1 MDNYFF
7 MNKAYELAKKAFLID
22 EVPVGAVVVYQGKII
37 GRGYNKKVKTGN
49 PIMHAEMIAIAQASK
64 KIGDWRLDECSLYV
78 TLEPCPM
85 CKGAIVESRIKRVCY
100 GTTRDKQMFNYCEYG
115 KNVIVENL
123 NMLEC
128 AQILSDFFIK
138 KRSK

>member
-1 MDNYFF
+1 

-85 CKGAIVESRIKRVCY
+85 CKGAIVESRIKRVYY

>member
-1 MDNYFF
+1 

-37 GRGYNKKVKTGN
+37 GRGYNKKVKTCN

-85 CKGAIVESRIKRVCY
+85 CKGAIVESRIKRVYY
-100 GTTRDKQMFNYCEYG
+100 GTARDKQMFSYCEYG

>member
-1 MDNYFF
+1 

-64 KIGDWRLDECSLYV
+64 KIGDWSLDECSLYV

-85 CKGAIVESRIKRVCY
+85 CKGAIVESRIKRVYY
-100 GTTRDKQMFNYCEYG
+100 GTTRDKQMFSYCEYG

>member
-1 MDNYFF
+1 

-37 GRGYNKKVKTGN
+37 GRGYNKKVKTCN

-85 CKGAIVESRIKRVCY
+85 CKGAIVESRIKKVYY
-100 GTTRDKQMFNYCEYG
+100 GTTRDKQMFSYCEYG

>member
-1 MDNYFF
+1 

-85 CKGAIVESRIKRVCY
+85 CKGAIVESRIKRVYY
-100 GTTRDKQMFNYCEYG
+100 GTTRDKQMFSYCEYG

>member
-1 MDNYFF
+1 

-49 PIMHAEMIAIAQASK
+49 PIMHAELIAIAQASK

-85 CKGAIVESRIKRVCY
+85 CKGAIVESRIKRVYY
-100 GTTRDKQMFNYCEYG
+100 GTARDKQMFSYCEYG

>member
-1 MDNYFF
+1 

-37 GRGYNKKVKTGN
+37 GRGYNKKVKTSN

-85 CKGAIVESRIKRVCY
+85 CKGAIVESRIKRVYY
-100 GTTRDKQMFNYCEYG
+100 GTARDKQMFSYCEYG

>member
-1 MDNYFF
+1 

-37 GRGYNKKVKTGN
+37 GRGYNKKVKTCN

-85 CKGAIVESRIKRVCY
+85 CKGAIVESRIKRVYY
-100 GTTRDKQMFNYCEYG
+100 GTTRDKQMFSYCEYG

>member
-1 MDNYFF
+1 

-85 CKGAIVESRIKRVCY
+85 CKGAIVESRIKKVYY
-100 GTTRDKQMFNYCEYG
+100 GTTRDKQMFSYCEYG

>member
-1 MDNYFF
+1 

-37 GRGYNKKVKTGN
+37 GRGYNKKVKTAN

-85 CKGAIVESRIKRVCY
+85 CKGAIVESRIKRVYY

>member
-1 MDNYFF
+1 

-37 GRGYNKKVKTGN
+37 GRGYNKKIKTGN

-85 CKGAIVESRIKRVCY
+85 CKGAIVESRIKRVYY

>member
-1 MDNYFF
+1 

-37 GRGYNKKVKTGN
+37 GRGYNKKVKTCN
-49 PIMHAEMIAIAQASK
+49 PIMHAEMIATAQASK

-85 CKGAIVESRIKRVCY
+85 CKGAIVESRIKRVYY
-100 GTTRDKQMFNYCEYG
+100 GTTRDKQMFSYCEYG

>member
-1 MDNYFF
+1 

-37 GRGYNKKVKTGN
+37 GRGYNKKVKTCN

-85 CKGAIVESRIKRVCY
+85 CKGAIVESRIKKVYY
-100 GTTRDKQMFNYCEYG
+100 GTTRDKQMFSCCEYG

>member
-1 MDNYFF
+1 

-85 CKGAIVESRIKRVCY
+85 CKGAIVESRITRVYY
-100 GTTRDKQMFNYCEYG
+100 GTTRDKQMFSYCEYG

>member
-7 MNKAYELAKKAFLID
+7 MYKAYELAKKAFLID

-85 CKGAIVESRIKRVCY
+85 CKGAIVESRIKRVYY
-100 GTTRDKQMFNYCEYG
+100 GTTRDKQMFSYCEYG

-123 NMLEC
+123 NMMEC

-138 KRSK
+138 KR